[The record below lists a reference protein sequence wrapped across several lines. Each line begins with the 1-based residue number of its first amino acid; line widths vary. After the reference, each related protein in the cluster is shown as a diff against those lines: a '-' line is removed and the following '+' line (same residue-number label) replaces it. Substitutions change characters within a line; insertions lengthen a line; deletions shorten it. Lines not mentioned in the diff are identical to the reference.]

1 MLAVGGGDSE
11 LLGGMV
17 STALPRPS
25 PAPAPQQKTP
35 KTPQK
40 TPRSTS
46 KSARRQFRE
55 TVREVEAGQ
64 SSSSD
69 CASLPRPGR
78 AKQRLLPAPVRPGPA
93 PPRTSSPA
101 AVQQDGIFR
110 NVDQFGGD
118 SSGSRPDTLPSLSG
132 RAAPQSTGGT
142 LRSEGSVSIDS
153 LSGSSSYSQ
162 KIAFSE
168 TNMQSSLG
176 YLP

>member
-1 MLAVGGGDSE
+1 M
-11 LLGGMV
+11 
-17 STALPRPS
+17 STALPRPRPS

-78 AKQRLLPAPVRPGPA
+78 AKQRLLPAPARPGPAPPRNSSQARPGPA

-132 RAAPQSTGGT
+132 RAGPQSTGGT
-142 LRSEGSVSIDS
+142 IRSEGSVSIDS